1 MAAAIAPI
9 LIALASLVL
18 RLVNLGATK
27 GFIFDEVYYVDGA
40 RDLMKYGVEVTGNN
54 PEFIVHPPVGKWLI
68 GAGIAVFGDNEFGWR
83 FATALIGTL
92 LILVFAR
99 LVHVLFYSPLLTA
112 LGAALMALD
121 GLLLVH
127 SRTALLD
134 LFLTFFVLIGVLLW
148 HRDRHWW
155 AGLAFGLALGCKW
168 SAIYFIVVIALIAVY
183 RILVNMDVRDSLKL
197 IAKKFA
203 QYGVLPVVV
212 YLLTWTGWFFSD
224 RGWARQSSS
233 NPFIAWLNYH
243 SEMLNFHTGL
253 TESHP
258 YQANPWSWLVMGRP
272 TSFFY
277 DTPKDCGAKD
287 CAREVLAL
295 GTPILWWMGTIA
307 IAVVIGYWIK
317 SLVNRSVDSAA
328 NIVTLGII
336 AGYLPWFAMQE
347 RTMFSFYAIIIEP
360 FMILAI
366 VYCAKLILDSGIKPS
381 VSQSIVAGLFA
392 LVVLCFLYF
401 LPLYTGQTITYDDWK
416 MRMWFNSWI

>member
-1 MAAAIAPI
+1 MPAAIAPL
-9 LIALASLVL
+9 LIALASFVL
-18 RLVNLGATK
+18 RLMNLGSTK
-27 GFIFDEVYYVDGA
+27 GYIFDEVYYVDGA
-40 RDLMKYGVEVTGNN
+40 RDLLKYGVEVTGSN

-68 GAGIAVFGDNEFGWR
+68 AVGIAIFGDNEFGWR
-83 FATALIGTL
+83 FATALIGTI

-99 LVHVLFYSPLLTA
+99 LVHVLFYSPLLTG

-168 SAIYFIVVIALIAVY
+168 SAVYFIAVIVLVSLY

-197 IAKKFA
+197 ISKKFA
-203 QYGVLPVVV
+203 QYGFLPVVV
-212 YLLTWTGWFFSD
+212 YLMSWTGWFISN
-224 RGWARQSSS
+224 RGWDRQSST

-277 DTPKDCGAKD
+277 DSPKECGAKN

-295 GTPILWWMGTIA
+295 GTPILWWIGTVA

-317 SLVNRSVDSAA
+317 SLLNRANDSAA
-328 NIVTLGII
+328 LIVAIGVI

-347 RTMFSFYAIIIEP
+347 RTMFSFYAIVIEP
-360 FMILAI
+360 FMLLAI
-366 VYCAKLILDSGIKPS
+366 VYCAKLLLDSGLKPA
-381 VSQSIVAGLFA
+381 VSQSIVGGLFA
-392 LVVLCFLYF
+392 LVMLCFIYF
-401 LPLYTGQTITYDDWK
+401 LPLFTGQTITYDEWK
-416 MRMWFNSWI
+416 MSMWFDSWI

>member
-168 SAIYFIVVIALIAVY
+168 SAIYFIVVIALIAMY

-203 QYGVLPVVV
+203 QYGLLPVVV

-295 GTPILWWMGTIA
+295 GTPILWWIGTIA

-381 VSQSIVAGLFA
+381 VSQSIIAGLFA

>member
-1 MAAAIAPI
+1 MPAAIAPL
-9 LIALASLVL
+9 LIALASFVL
-18 RLVNLGATK
+18 RLMNLGSTK
-27 GFIFDEVYYVDGA
+27 GYIFDEVYYVDGA
-40 RDLMKYGVEVTGNN
+40 RDLLKYGVEVTGSN

-68 GAGIAVFGDNEFGWR
+68 AAGIAIFGDNEFGWR
-83 FATALIGTL
+83 FATALIGSI

-99 LVHVLFYSPLLTA
+99 LVHVLFYSPLLTG

-134 LFLTFFVLIGVLLW
+134 LFLTFFVLLGVLLW

-155 AGLAFGLALGCKW
+155 AGLSFGLALGCKW
-168 SAIYFIVVIALIAVY
+168 SAVYFIAVIVLVSLY

-197 IAKKFA
+197 ISKKFA
-203 QYGVLPVVV
+203 QYGFLPVVV
-212 YLLTWTGWFFSD
+212 YLMSWTGWFISN
-224 RGWARQSSS
+224 RGWDRQSST

-258 YQANPWSWLVMGRP
+258 YQANPWGWLVMGRP

-277 DTPKDCGAKD
+277 DSPKECGAKN

-295 GTPILWWMGTIA
+295 GTPILWWIGTVA

-317 SLVNRSVDSAA
+317 SLLNRANDSAA
-328 NIVTLGII
+328 LIVAIGVI

-347 RTMFSFYAIIIEP
+347 RTMFSFYAIVIEP
-360 FMILAI
+360 FMLLAI
-366 VYCAKLILDSGIKPS
+366 VYCAQLLLDSGLKPA
-381 VSQSIVAGLFA
+381 VSQSIVGGLFA
-392 LVVLCFLYF
+392 LVLLCFIYF
-401 LPLYTGQTITYDDWK
+401 LPLFTGQTITYNEWK
-416 MRMWFNSWI
+416 MRMWFDSWI

>member
-1 MAAAIAPI
+1 MPATIAPI
-9 LIALASLVL
+9 IIALASFVL
-18 RLVNLGATK
+18 RLVNLGSTK

-40 RDLMKYGVEVTGNN
+40 RDLLKYGVEVSGSN

-68 GAGIAVFGDNEFGWR
+68 ATGIAIFGDNEFGWR
-83 FATALIGTL
+83 FATALVGTL

-134 LFLTFFVLIGVLLW
+134 LFLTFFVLVGVLLW

-168 SAIYFIVVIALIAVY
+168 SASYFIAVIALVAMY
-183 RILVNMDVRDSLKL
+183 RILVNMDIRDSLRL
-197 IAKKFA
+197 IARKFA
-203 QYGVLPVVV
+203 RYGMLPIAV
-212 YLLTWTGWFFSD
+212 YVITWAGWFLSD
-224 RGWARQSSS
+224 RGWDRQSSA

-243 SEMLNFHTGL
+243 SQMLNFHTGL

-258 YQANPWSWLVMGRP
+258 YEANPWSWLVMGRP

-277 DTPKDCGAKD
+277 DSPNDCGAKN

-307 IAVVIGYWIK
+307 IAVVIGFWIK
-317 SLVNRSVDSAA
+317 SLVNRTTDSAA
-328 NIVTLGII
+328 NIMVIGII

-360 FMILAI
+360 FMILAV
-366 VYCAKLILDSGIKPS
+366 VYCAKLLLDSGLKPS
-381 VSQSIVAGLFA
+381 VSQSIVGGLFA
-392 LVVLCFLYF
+392 LVVLSFLYF
-401 LPLYTGQTITYDDWK
+401 LPLYTGQTITYDQWK
-416 MRMWFNSWI
+416 MRMWFDSWI

>member
-1 MAAAIAPI
+1 MPAAIAPL
-9 LIALASLVL
+9 LIALASFVL
-18 RLVNLGATK
+18 RLMNLGSTK
-27 GFIFDEVYYVDGA
+27 GYIFDEVYYVDGA
-40 RDLMKYGVEVTGNN
+40 RDLLKYGVEVTGSN

-68 GAGIAVFGDNEFGWR
+68 AAGIAIFGDNEFGWR
-83 FATALIGTL
+83 FATALIGSI

-99 LVHVLFYSPLLTA
+99 LVHILFYSPLLTG

-134 LFLTFFVLIGVLLW
+134 LFLTFFVLLGVLLW

-155 AGLAFGLALGCKW
+155 AGLSFGLALGCKW
-168 SAIYFIVVIALIAVY
+168 SAIYFIAVIVLVSLY

-197 IAKKFA
+197 ILKKFA
-203 QYGVLPVVV
+203 EYGFLPVVV
-212 YLLTWTGWFFSD
+212 YLMSWTGWFISN
-224 RGWARQSSS
+224 RGWDRQSST

-277 DTPKDCGAKD
+277 DSPKECGAKN

-295 GTPILWWMGTIA
+295 GTPILWWIGTVA

-317 SLVNRSVDSAA
+317 SLLNRANDSAA
-328 NIVTLGII
+328 LIVAIGVI

-347 RTMFSFYAIIIEP
+347 RTMFSFYAIVIEP
-360 FMILAI
+360 FMLLAI
-366 VYCAKLILDSGIKPS
+366 VYCAQLLLDGGLKPA
-381 VSQSIVAGLFA
+381 VSQSIVGGLFA
-392 LVVLCFLYF
+392 LVLLCFIYF
-401 LPLYTGQTITYDDWK
+401 LPLFTGQTITYDEWK
-416 MRMWFNSWI
+416 MRMWFDSWI

>member
-168 SAIYFIVVIALIAVY
+168 SAVYFIVVIALIAVY

-233 NPFIAWLNYH
+233 NPFIALLNYH

>member
-1 MAAAIAPI
+1 MPAAIAPL
-9 LIALASLVL
+9 LIALASFVL
-18 RLVNLGATK
+18 RLMNLGSTK
-27 GFIFDEVYYVDGA
+27 GYIFDEVYYVDGA
-40 RDLMKYGVEVTGNN
+40 RDLLKYGVEVTGSN

-68 GAGIAVFGDNEFGWR
+68 AAGIAILGDNEFGWR
-83 FATALIGTL
+83 FATALIGTI

-99 LVHVLFYSPLLTA
+99 LVHVLFYSPLLTG

-134 LFLTFFVLIGVLLW
+134 LFLTFFVLLGVLLW

-155 AGLAFGLALGCKW
+155 AGLSFGLALGCKW
-168 SAIYFIVVIALIAVY
+168 SAVYFIAVIVLVSLY
-183 RILVNMDVRDSLKL
+183 RILVNMDVRDSLK
-197 IAKKFA
+197 IISKKFA
-203 QYGVLPVVV
+203 QYGFLPVVV
-212 YLLTWTGWFFSD
+212 YLMSWTGWFISN
-224 RGWARQSSS
+224 RGWDRQSST

-277 DTPKDCGAKD
+277 DSPKECGAKN

-295 GTPILWWMGTIA
+295 GTPILWWIGTVA

-317 SLVNRSVDSAA
+317 SLLNRANDSAA
-328 NIVTLGII
+328 LIVAIGVI

-347 RTMFSFYAIIIEP
+347 RTMFSFYAIVIEP
-360 FMILAI
+360 FMLLAI
-366 VYCAKLILDSGIKPS
+366 VYCAQLLLDSGLKPA
-381 VSQSIVAGLFA
+381 VSQSIVGGLFA
-392 LVVLCFLYF
+392 LVLLCFIYF
-401 LPLYTGQTITYDDWK
+401 LPLFTGQTITYDEWK
-416 MRMWFNSWI
+416 MRMWFDSWI

>member
-203 QYGVLPVVV
+203 QYGLLPVVV

-381 VSQSIVAGLFA
+381 VSQSIIAGFFA

>member
-168 SAIYFIVVIALIAVY
+168 SAVYFIVVIALIAVY

-212 YLLTWTGWFFSD
+212 YLLTWTGWFISD

>member
-1 MAAAIAPI
+1 MAAAIAPL
-9 LIALASLVL
+9 LIALASFVL

-27 GFIFDEVYYVDGA
+27 GYIFDEVYYVDGA
-40 RDLMKYGVEVTGNN
+40 RDLIKYGVEVSGSS

-68 GAGIAVFGDNEFGWR
+68 GAGIALFGDNEFGWR

-134 LFLTFFVLIGVLLW
+134 LFLTFFVLVGVLLW

-155 AGLAFGLALGCKW
+155 AGLAFGLAIGCKW
-168 SAIYFIVVIALIAVY
+168 SAVYFIVVIALISLY
-183 RILVNMDVRDSLKL
+183 RILVNMDIRDSIRL

-203 QYGVLPVVV
+203 QYGLLPIVV
-212 YLLTWTGWFFSD
+212 YVITWTGWFLSD
-224 RGWARQSSS
+224 RGWDRQSSS
-233 NPFIAWLNYH
+233 NPFISWLNYH

-258 YQANPWSWLVMGRP
+258 YEANPWSWLVMGRP

-277 DTPKDCGAKD
+277 DAPNDCGAKN

-295 GTPILWWMGTIA
+295 GTPILWWIGTIA
-307 IAVVIGYWIK
+307 IAVVIGYWVK
-317 SLVNRSVDSAA
+317 SLVNRVIDPAA
-328 NIVTLGII
+328 TIVTLGIV

-347 RTMFSFYAIIIEP
+347 RTMFSFYAIVFQP
-360 FMILAI
+360 FMILAV
-366 VYCAKLILDSGIKPS
+366 VYCAKLLLDSDLKPA
-381 VSQSIVAGLFA
+381 VSQSIVGGLLA
-392 LVVLCFLYF
+392 LIVLSFLYF